1 MSCSIGQGAGG
12 NAGRH
17 SGRPFAEPAVEPRAA
32 VQPASQ
38 PAAAS
43 RASRVRAPRIS
54 AAVRCVMLTVVGLVL
69 GLGIYRF
76 VAVVLAGDAL
86 PMPFGFGVATVMSGS
101 MSPALEV
108 DDLVIVQA
116 QDGYAVGDVVVYQ
129 AGRSLVTHRVI
140 AREGGLLT
148 TQGDANNAPDE
159 PIAESAVKGV
169 VALRIPLLGAVVS
182 TLKTPA
188 AIVIIVLG
196 SFALLA
202 LSSQAEQ
209 REQDAQLSALR
220 NEVTRLRAETAKAR
234 EAAAGETA
242 AVRGATA
249 ACNSAMAC
257 EATAVRKVVVGPES
271 SAIAREAKTGREA
284 SPKAEKDL

>member
-1 MSCSIGQGAGG
+1 MPVRSTEQHTG
-12 NAGRH
+12 
-17 SGRPFAEPAVEPRAA
+17 
-32 VQPASQ
+32 
-38 PAAAS
+38 
-43 RASRVRAPRIS
+43 RVRAPRIP
-54 AAVRCVMLTVVGLVL
+54 AAARCVMLAVVGLVL

-159 PIAESAVKGV
+159 PIAESAVKGAV
-169 VALRIPLLGAVVS
+169 VLRVPLLGAVVNA
-182 TLKTPA
+182 LKTPA

-209 REQDAQLSALR
+209 REQDARLNALR
-220 NEVTRLRAETAKAR
+220 TEVSRLKAETAKVAKAR
-234 EAAAGETA
+234 EAAAGREA
-242 AVRGATA
+242 AVV
-249 ACNSAMAC
+249 C
-257 EATAVRKVVVGPES
+257 EATTAHAAAFGHESVVANCEVTSGHEMGPE
-271 SAIAREAKTGREA
+271 T
-284 SPKAEKDL
+284 EKEL